1 MARKKTLE
9 IAKPTIAE
17 VLEQFLADQ
26 AKRLAAGTL
35 AQYEN
40 IVGLLEDC
48 LNGYASNSLDK
59 AEEELFDRHYNA
71 RGTKHREFCEVFG
84 PEHILSNVGEFLG
97 YFMIRKV
104 MAGKDTLRAAGTV
117 TKKLAKWLAEKG
129 YVEAEEAEFAAEQ
142 GGDAARELPE
152 AADLAAD
159 INDFTDG
166 QERAQ
171 VGSTIEGHFTL
182 TRVDPG
188 KVWLDEMISGLKIG
202 PVEIPEKITR
212 RCKTGWTISGSVER
226 AGNRWRIVEAWN
238 VYPR

>member
-129 YVEAEEAEFAAEQ
+129 YVEAEEAEFPRNRAATRRASSPRRRIWRRTSMISPTVRN
-142 GGDAARELPE
+142 GPRWGARSKGTSPS
-152 AADLAAD
+152 
-159 INDFTDG
+159 
-166 QERAQ
+166 RASIPARC
-171 VGSTIEGHFTL
+171 GL
-182 TRVDPG
+182 TR
-188 KVWLDEMISGLKIG
+188 
-202 PVEIPEKITR
+202 
-212 RCKTGWTISGSVER
+212 
-226 AGNRWRIVEAWN
+226 
-238 VYPR
+238 